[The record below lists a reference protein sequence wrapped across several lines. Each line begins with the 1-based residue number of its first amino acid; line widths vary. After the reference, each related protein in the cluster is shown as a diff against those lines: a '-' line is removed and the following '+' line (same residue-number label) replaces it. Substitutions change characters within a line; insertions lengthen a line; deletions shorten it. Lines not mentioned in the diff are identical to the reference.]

1 MSPTAV
7 QLLLTGWTF
16 SPSVILGVAALC
28 GAYLY
33 ATGPLRRRYGW
44 GAPVSRGQTAAFF
57 GGTAVMAFALLSPL
71 DRIGDGYLFGV
82 HMIQHMLLV
91 MVAPPLWLLGTP
103 GWLLRA
109 ALRRRAALRVGR
121 FLTHPAIAFALFNVN
136 FWLWH
141 APGLYDATLSNEW
154 LHAFEHLTFLATAV
168 LNWFPILS
176 PAPEELPRLSLPGQI
191 IYLFVSCQPMVL
203 LGAGLTFLRA
213 PLYAP
218 YVAVPRIFGVSAL
231 GDQQVGGLIM
241 WLPGNAVYLL
251 AISIVFYHWLE
262 GSAEARQAERE
273 AWAIEDAARAAA
285 TSGDAPATAQRAAQ
299 PSALSP
305 SAE

>member
-1 MSPTAV
+1 MTPTAV
-7 QLLLTGWTF
+7 ELLLTGWTF
-16 SPSVILGVAALC
+16 APSIILGVAGLC

-33 ATGPLRRRYGW
+33 ATGPLRRRHGW
-44 GAPVSRGQTAAFF
+44 GEPVTRRQAAAFF

-103 GWLLRA
+103 GWLVRA
-109 ALRRRAALRVGR
+109 AVGRPLARRAGR
-121 FLTHPAIAFALFNVN
+121 LLTHPAVAFALFNVN

-141 APGLYDATLSNEW
+141 APALYNATLTNEW

-176 PAPEELPRLSLPGQI
+176 PAPDELPRLAPPAQI
-191 IYLFVSCQPMVL
+191 LYLFVSCQPMVL

-218 YVAVPRIFGVSAL
+218 YVAAPRIFGVSAL

-251 AISIVFYHWLE
+251 AISVAFFRWLE
-262 GSAEARQAERE
+262 GSAEARRAERE
-273 AWAIEDAARAAA
+273 AWAIEDARAAA
-285 TSGDAPATAQRAAQ
+285 TNDTPATVA
-299 PSALSP
+299 P

>member
-1 MSPTAV
+1 MTPTAGG
-7 QLLLTGWTF
+7 LLLTGWTF
-16 SPSVILGVAALC
+16 APSVVAGLAVLVA
-28 GAYLY
+28 GYLY
-33 ATGPLRRRYGW
+33 ATGPLRRQRGW
-44 GAPVSRGQTAAFF
+44 GPPVTRGQAAAFF
-57 GGTAVMAFALLSPL
+57 AGTAVTAFALLSPL
-71 DRIGDGYLFGV
+71 DRIGDGYLFSV
-82 HMIQHMLLV
+82 HMVQHMLLV

-109 ALRRRAALRVGR
+109 ALRAPAARRIGR
-121 FLTHPAIAFALFNVN
+121 WLTHPAVAFALFNVT

-141 APGLYDATLSNEW
+141 APALYDATLRSEW

-213 PLYAP
+213 PLYTPYLAAP
-218 YVAVPRIFGVSAL
+218 RLFGLSAL
-231 GDQQVGGLIM
+231 VDQQVGGLIM
-241 WLPGNAVYLL
+241 WLPGNGVYLL
-251 AISIVFYHWLE
+251 AISIAFYHWLE
-262 GSAEARQAERE
+262 GSADSRRAERE
-273 AWAIEDAARAAA
+273 AWAAEDAARGGAPTAASA
-285 TSGDAPATAQRAAQ
+285 AP
-299 PSALSP
+299 LSP